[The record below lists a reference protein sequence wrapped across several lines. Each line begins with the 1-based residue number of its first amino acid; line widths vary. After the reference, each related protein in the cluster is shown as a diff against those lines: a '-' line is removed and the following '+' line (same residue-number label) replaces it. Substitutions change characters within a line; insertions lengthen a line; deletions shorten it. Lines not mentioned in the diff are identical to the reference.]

1 MPTLMN
7 FTPDLPLLILMYHR
21 FMADGDKGYVLRKSV
36 FERQVR
42 FIQRAFTVVA
52 LDEYLS
58 LNREARERIRN
69 PLAITVDDG
78 YRNFF
83 VHAYPVLK
91 HYNLPATVY
100 LPVNFI
106 ENGGWMWQDK
116 NKFILRNSH
125 KTPVDFLWNDRMH
138 RLDLSTFSGL
148 MRSMETVYLLCMK
161 MPLNERESFSRSL
174 ADAADSVLPEEP
186 DEEFAPLT
194 WDEIAELSQN
204 RINFGSHTMNHE
216 ILTEA
221 DTANAAREIRESKI
235 ALEKRLGR
243 QIGGF
248 CYPNGNYN
256 EAISKEVEQSG
267 YTYAVTTDYGFN
279 TCKVSPMELKR
290 IPEPS
295 GATPRELVRGLFL
308 GPVKSLLASY
318 LKEALWIR

>member
-1 MPTLMN
+1 MN
-7 FTPDLPLLILMYHR
+7 FAPDLPLLILMYHR
-21 FMADGDKGYVLRKSV
+21 FMADDGKGYVLRKSI

-42 FIQRAFTVVA
+42 FIRRAFTVIA

-58 LNREARERIRN
+58 LDGRARERIRN

-91 HYNLPATVY
+91 QYNLPATVY

-125 KTPVDFLWNDRMH
+125 KTFVDFQWNNRVH
-138 RLDLSTFSGL
+138 RLNLSTFDSL
-148 MRSMETVYLLCMK
+148 MNSMETVYILCMK
-161 MPLNERESFSRSL
+161 ISLDERGSFSRSL
-174 ADAADSVLPEEP
+174 ADAADIVLPEEP

-194 WDEIAELSQN
+194 WDEITELRQHK
-204 RINFGSHTMNHE
+204 IYFGSHTMNHE

-221 DTANAAREIRESKI
+221 DTANAAWEIRESKI

-243 QIGGF
+243 QIRGF

-256 EAISKEVEQSG
+256 DTISREVEQSG
-267 YTYAVTTDYGFN
+267 YTYAVTTNYGFN
-279 TCKVSPMELKR
+279 TGKVSPMELKR

-308 GPVKSLLASY
+308 GPVKSLLGSY
-318 LKEALWIR
+318 MKEAPWIR